1 LFKIAVLISGNGSNL
16 QSIIDNIDN
25 GSLNCQ
31 IEAVISDKDGVYG
44 LERANSHYIK
54 TFSFDKKLYGQEISN
69 EILKVVQGK
78 VDFIVLAGF
87 LSVLTGELLR
97 VFKDKIINIHPALIP
112 SFCGSKMYGL
122 KVHEKA
128 IEYGVKVSG
137 CTVHFVDEGTDT
149 GPIILQRI
157 VPVLYNDTAQDLQ
170 IRVLEKE
177 HEALSEALRLI
188 IDGRVK
194 VIGRKVEVKGEEGVV

>member
-16 QSIIDNIDN
+16 QSIIDNIN
-25 GSLNCQ
+25 KGNLNCK

-44 LERANSHYIK
+44 LERAKVNNIK
-54 TFSFDKKLYGQEISN
+54 TFSFDRRVYGPNVSD
-69 EILKVVQGK
+69 EILKVTQGK

-87 LSVLTGELLR
+87 LSVLTGNVLK

-112 SFCGSKMYGL
+112 SFCGNKMYGL

-128 IEYGVKVSG
+128 LEYGVKVSG

-149 GPIILQRI
+149 GPILLQRI
-157 VPVLYNDTAQDLQ
+157 VPVLFSDTAKDLQ
-170 IRVLEKE
+170 LRVLTKE
-177 HEALSEALRLI
+177 HEALSEALNLI
-188 IDGRVK
+188 IAGK
-194 VIGRKVEVKGEEGVV
+194 VRIVGRKVEIKGEEGVL